1 MKYTKKDLGSYNLHL
16 INTNKFKTITIK
28 VIFHTPIKK
37 DEVTKRSLIADIL
50 LQSSN
55 KYPTK
60 RELTIEAEDLYAC
73 NITTNNQRLGNYIL
87 TSFNL
92 QVLMDKYTEENNLE
106 KSIEFLSE
114 VIFNPDI
121 INNKFK
127 EDKLELVKHNATV
140 SINSLKEDKVGYSL
154 LKMYETYDK
163 DNPVSYCIPG
173 YINDLEKIDSS
184 NLYEY
189 YNKMINTDYVDIF
202 VVGDFENKEMLSLI
216 KKYFKLK
223 KIKKPKASYFIK
235 NKKIRKRRISSHE
248 EIENDQSS
256 LAIVAPINKLTKYER
271 DYALVLGNIIFGSG
285 VDSKLFREVREANSL
300 CYSIYSNFSKLD
312 NMIIINA
319 GIDRENYTK
328 ALDLIIKKLD
338 DMKKG
343 KFTDTD
349 IKTAIEIYKSN
360 IEDIDESEYR
370 IINEYLSLDILD
382 TDDIKTRINTI
393 SKVKKQD
400 IVKAMKKVSIDT
412 VFLLEGVGHEKN

>member
-16 INTNKFKTITIK
+16 INTDKFKTITIK

-37 DEVTKRSLIADIL
+37 EDVTKRTLISDIL

-55 KYPTK
+55 EYKSR
-60 RELTIEAEDLYAC
+60 RELTIKAEDLYAC

-114 VIFNPDI
+114 VIFNPDVTDK
-121 INNKFK
+121 KFNEEK
-127 EDKLELVKHNATV
+127 IELVKHNAMV
-140 SINSLKEDKVGYSL
+140 SINSLKEDAAGYSML
-154 LKMYETYDK
+154 RMYETYDK

-173 YINDLEKIDSS
+173 YISDLDKIDGKV
-184 NLYEY
+184 LYEA

-202 VVGDFENKEMLSLI
+202 VVGNFENKEMLSTI
-216 KKYFKLK
+216 KKYFKLR

-235 NKKIRKRRISSHE
+235 NKKIRKRRISAKE
-248 EIENDQSS
+248 EIENDQSQIS
-256 LAIVAPINKLTKYER
+256 ILAPVNKLTKYER

-285 VDSKLFREVREANSL
+285 VDSKLFREVREENSL
-300 CYSIYSNFSKLD
+300 CYSINSMFSRMD
-312 NMIIINA
+312 NMVIINA
-319 GIDRENYTK
+319 GIDRENYHK
-328 ALDLIIKKLD
+328 SVELIIKKLE

-343 KFTDTD
+343 KFTEDN

-360 IEDIDESEYR
+360 IEDIEESEYR
-370 IINEYLSLDILD
+370 IINEYLSSEILE
-382 TDDIKTRINTI
+382 TDNIETRIKTI

-400 IVKAMKKVSIDT
+400 IVKAMKKINVDT
-412 VFLLEGVGHEKN
+412 VFLLEGVGYEKN